1 MEYYKGLCCF
11 VFTVVGIASI
21 MAIHHERSGWVI
33 LVTRQDCYIMMVGTA
48 AQTTPI
54 FVIGVVNSPGP

>member
-1 MEYYKGLCCF
+1 
-11 VFTVVGIASI
+11 
-21 MAIHHERSGWVI
+21 MAIHHERSGGVI
-33 LVTRQDCYIMMVGTA
+33 LLVTRQDCYMMMIGTA